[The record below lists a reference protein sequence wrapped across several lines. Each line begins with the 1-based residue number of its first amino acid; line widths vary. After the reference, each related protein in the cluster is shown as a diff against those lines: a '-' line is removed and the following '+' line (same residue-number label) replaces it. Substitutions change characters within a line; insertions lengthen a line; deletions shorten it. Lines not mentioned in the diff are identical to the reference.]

1 MDTTK
6 TVGGRRITAL
16 LATTAIMLV
25 LMLGGCDTFWTNVKE
40 LSGVA
45 FTVDVY
51 DNYGNPVTTMR
62 GRKVAVEPT
71 STDKDGNA
79 DSSVL
84 RITIDGDDVYTTGN
98 TVVFTEDGLER
109 VDDFETPK
117 QIEGG
122 GDGFAMFDR
131 MLNDFANL
139 NGKAR
144 MVSVSSQLGIP
155 IAAYGGDEVEFTVP
169 DNLPKFTKLNIDGK
183 ALYIHRANY
192 MVIDNNL
199 L

>member
-16 LATTAIMLV
+16 LAATAIMLV

-51 DNYGNPVTTMR
+51 DNYGNPVTTMH

-71 STDKDGNA
+71 STDEDGNA

-117 QIEGG
+117 QIEGD

>member
-6 TVGGRRITAL
+6 TVDGRRITAL
-16 LATTAIMLV
+16 LAATAIMLV

-51 DNYGNPVTTMR
+51 DNYGNPVTTMH

-71 STDKDGNA
+71 STDEDGNA

-117 QIEGG
+117 QIEGDG
-122 GDGFAMFDR
+122 NGFAMFDR

>member
-1 MDTTK
+1 MNTTK
-6 TVGGRRITAL
+6 TVDGRRITAL
-16 LATTAIMLV
+16 LAATAIMLV
-25 LMLGGCDTFWTNVKE
+25 LMLGGCDTFWMNVKE

-51 DNYGNPVTTMR
+51 DNYGNPVTTMH
-62 GRKVAVEPT
+62 GRKVAIEPT

-117 QIEGG
+117 QIEGD

-169 DNLPKFTKLNIDGK
+169 ANLPKFTKLNIDGK

>member
-16 LATTAIMLV
+16 LAATAIMLV

-51 DNYGNPVTTMR
+51 DNYGNPVTTMH

-71 STDKDGNA
+71 STDEDGNT

-117 QIEGG
+117 QIEGD

>member
-16 LATTAIMLV
+16 LAATAIMLV

-51 DNYGNPVTTMR
+51 DNYGNPVTTMH

-71 STDKDGNA
+71 STDEDGSA

-109 VDDFETPK
+109 VDDFEIPK
-117 QIEGG
+117 QIEGD